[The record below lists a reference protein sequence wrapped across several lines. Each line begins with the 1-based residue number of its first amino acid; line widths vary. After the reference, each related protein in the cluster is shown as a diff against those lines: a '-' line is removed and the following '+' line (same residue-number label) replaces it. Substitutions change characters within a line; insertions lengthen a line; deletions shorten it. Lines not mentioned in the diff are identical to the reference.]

1 MKKYL
6 DYLLGKQNPDGSF
19 GSDSENNQAFFTAL
33 ILSSL
38 NKLENNLETV
48 EAKQKAVA
56 FLLSKKNNDWI
67 FSENINKN
75 FSIISALCEYDPEL
89 LDGAALA
96 KILNLLTEIESQ
108 VGGPYFMNKGSEK
121 IDTATNFQIAY
132 FLALHKVT
140 LPNLDLMVDE
150 AVESGKYESCFYKSP
165 YPLLYSLSRFYQK
178 EEKNKIFD
186 YIINSGVIRRGSN
199 FDRLF
204 AMLALKNLSFSEDFL
219 DDEILVLE
227 KDWTESDL
235 PKNLLE
241 FALLIELKNKKIT
254 PTDTYHLFPAEEAE
268 MMVKIRNL
276 AHERFSVLSKE
287 MQEIALAQIE
297 KTIVKNVD
305 KQMSLMALFV
315 KKALG
320 KKGQIFSDDFVAELG
335 LNNIFFW
342 NAFIIYDDFWDEEG
356 VPRFLP
362 TANLFAREFIKY
374 FNLILPAESGLQKF
388 FDCLMDKLDIANTW
402 ETIHCRAEVTEN
414 VIKIPDVL
422 PDYGDYEVAYA
433 PASAHILGPLVLFN
447 KLGYDLESEEV
458 KNLIKYFRNCL
469 IAMQINDDAC
479 DWEDDLARGHLSTV
493 VVMLLQ
499 DYLEKYPDRKV
510 IDMALELEDLKKVYW
525 FTTLK
530 QMAETAIFHTSQ
542 SRDALLKLEA
552 VEELYFLER
561 LINETEMV
569 AQKALDEQKKTIDF
583 LGSFSG

>member
-6 DYLLGKQNPDGSF
+6 DYLVGKQNPDGSF
-19 GSDSENNQAFFTAL
+19 GTDSEKNQAFFTAL

-38 NKLENNLETV
+38 SKLENKEETT
-48 EAKQKAVA
+48 EAKQRAVA
-56 FLLSKKNNDWI
+56 FLLSRKNNDWI

-75 FSIISALCEYDPEL
+75 FSIISALCEYDNEL
-89 LDGAALA
+89 LDGTALA

-108 VGGPYFMNKGSEK
+108 VGGPYFMDRKNKK

-132 FLALHKVT
+132 FLSLHKVT

-165 YPLLYSLSRFYQK
+165 YPLLYSLSRFYQGD
-178 EEKNKIFD
+178 EKNKIFD

-199 FDRLF
+199 YDRLF
-204 AMLALKNLSFSEDFL
+204 AMLALKNLNFSVAFL

-227 KDWTESDL
+227 KDWTGNGPS
-235 PKNLLE
+235 KNLLE
-241 FALLIELKNKKIT
+241 FALLLELKNKKNAPI
-254 PTDTYHLFPAEEAE
+254 DAYLLFPEEEAG
-268 MMVKIRNL
+268 MMTKIKSL
-276 AHERFSVLSKE
+276 ARERFSKLSLE
-287 MQEIALAQIE
+287 MQELALLQIE
-297 KTIVKNVD
+297 KTIVKNID
-305 KQMSLMALFV
+305 KQMSLMAFFV
-315 KKALG
+315 KKSLG
-320 KKGQIFSDDFVAELG
+320 KKGQIFSDDFIAELG

-374 FNLILPAESGLQKF
+374 FNLILPTESGLQKF

-402 ETIHCRAEVTEN
+402 ETIHCRAEVVGN
-414 VIKIPDVL
+414 IIKIPDVL

-433 PASAHILGPLVLFN
+433 PASAHILGPLVLFK
-447 KLGYDLESEEV
+447 KLGYDLESDEV

-510 IDMALELEDLKKVYW
+510 IDMALELEDLKKIYW

-530 QMAETAIFHTSQ
+530 QMAETALSHTSQ
-542 SRDALLKLEA
+542 AREALLSLES
-552 VEELYFLER
+552 VEDNYFLER

-569 AQKALDEQKKTIDF
+569 AQRALDEQKKTIDF